1 MESMN
6 DTLNSF
12 LGKGRLSVDKFQEIL
27 EGILQDYTKA
37 KRKNEKQISLY
48 QKETKVSSLIIL
60 FANKNKENRLI
71 TGLDK

>member
-6 DTLNSF
+6 GTLNSF